1 MKALPRG
8 SCAYAM
14 PCLRTDRLHNAGE
27 TRWDHGSRSDAQRG
41 DDRSG
46 VYLIVVGLAGLV
58 ALAVPLPVTAV
69 LALIAGVLILI
80 GR

>member
-1 MKALPRG
+1 MALLATR
-8 SCAYAM
+8 S
-14 PCLRTDRLHNAGE
+14 AGMIVL
-27 TRWDHGSRSDAQRG
+27 
-41 DDRSG
+41 G

-69 LALIAGVLILI
+69 LALLAGVLILI